1 MQAML
6 KVPAWLRDCLF
17 ALIAGQ
23 AAALSFPPSPSPYGM
38 LLGLVA
44 ITFYLDARSPARV
57 FGIGWL
63 FGISWHFG
71 ALNWISQA
79 FLVPMP
85 GMGAASL
92 LPVLALAGAFALY
105 IALAFYL
112 WRRFWPGSNT
122 PSVAARLG
130 LAGVLSISEYAY
142 GHLFTGF
149 AWDLTALAFVE
160 TSLINTGS
168 IFGAYGVGLL
178 ALAGAIT
185 ASGALRQWI
194 AQRNLPKREAALAAG
209 CIALLAAG
217 FLYKQSQ
224 SKAAT
229 PEADAMTVRIV
240 QGNTPQR
247 IKWRPENR
255 GIIFNRHVAL
265 SSKDGVPKPDLIVWP
280 ETATP
285 FNVAESKKALEV
297 IGGLPA
303 KNGFAIIGT
312 PIRTPNADRGYD
324 YANGLLAIDS
334 KGQITARYDKT
345 HLVPFGEF
353 MPLAAYLPFD
363 KLVPGR
369 GSFLAGP
376 GPATMQLGSLPS
388 FSPLIC
394 YEVIFPGSVTAS
406 ERPAFL
412 LNITNDAWYG
422 QSAGPHQHLA
432 ISRMRAIEEGLPL
445 IRVANTGISAAF
457 DANGVEIARIP
468 LEQAAS
474 IDVKLPPPNPPTLY
488 AQYGDTLY
496 GLLLVFSLALAF
508 FFRRR
513 EQSA

>member
-1 MQAML
+1 M
-6 KVPAWLRDCLF
+6 V
-17 ALIAGQ
+17 AGQ
-23 AAALSFPPSPSPYGM
+23 SCLHSSRAKQRPCHSPHRPAPTGCFWALS
-38 LLGLVA
+38 A

-85 GMGAASL
+85 GMGAAAL

-112 WRRFWPGSNT
+112 WRRFWPGANT

-130 LAGVLSISEYAY
+130 LAGVLSISEYVY

-185 ASGALRQWI
+185 ASAALRQWTV
-194 AQRNLPKREAALAAG
+194 QRGMPRREVALAAG
-209 CIALLAAG
+209 CIAILAAG
-217 FLYKQSQ
+217 FLYAQSPLT
-224 SKAAT
+224 AAT
-229 PEADAMTVRIV
+229 PEAEAITVRMV

-255 GIIFNRHVAL
+255 SIIFNRHVAL
-265 SSKDGVPKPDLIVWP
+265 SDKEGVPKPDLIVWP

-285 FNVAESKKALEV
+285 FNLAESEEALEV

-312 PIRTPNADRGYD
+312 PIRTPKSNRGYD

-334 KGQITARYDKT
+334 KGKIVARYDKT

-353 MPLAAYLPFD
+353 IPLESYLPFD

-412 LNITNDAWYG
+412 LNVTNDAWYG
-422 QSAGPHQHLA
+422 RSAGPYQHLA
-432 ISRMRAIEEGLPL
+432 IARMRAIEEGLPL

-457 DANGVEIARIP
+457 DANGVEITRIP
-468 LEQAAS
+468 LEQAES
-474 IDVKLPPPNPPTLY
+474 IDVKLPPSNPPTLY
-488 AQYGDTLY
+488 AQYGDILY
-496 GLLLVFSLALAF
+496 GVLLAIALTLAL

-513 EQSA
+513 KQFA

>member
-6 KVPAWLRDCLF
+6 KAPAWLRDSLI

-23 AAALSFPPSPSPYGM
+23 AAALSFPPSPNPYGI
-38 LLGLVA
+38 LIGLAAV
-44 ITFYLDARSPARV
+44 TFHLDARSPARA
-57 FGIGWL
+57 FGMGWL

-71 ALNWISQA
+71 VLSWISKA

-85 GMGAASL
+85 EMGALAL

-105 IALAFYL
+105 FALAFYL
-112 WRRFWPGSNT
+112 WRRFWPGAAS

-160 TSLINTGS
+160 TSLINTGAV
-168 IFGAYGVGLL
+168 FGAYGVGLL
-178 ALAGAIT
+178 ALIAAMT
-185 ASGALRQWI
+185 PSGALRQWMI
-194 AQRNLPKREAALAAG
+194 ERKLLKHETALAGGAVTV
-209 CIALLAAG
+209 LATG
-217 FLYKQSQ
+217 FLYAQS
-224 SKAAT
+224 
-229 PEADAMTVRIV
+229 PADPTAPADDAITIRMV

-255 GIIFNRHVAL
+255 GIIFSRHVAL
-265 SSKDGVPKPDLIVWP
+265 SSKAGAPKPDLIVWP

-285 FNVAESKKALEV
+285 FNVGESAEALAI

-303 KNGFAIIGT
+303 ETGFVIVGT
-312 PIRTPNADRGYD
+312 PIRTPKPERGYD
-324 YANGLLAIDS
+324 YANGLLAIDN
-334 KGQITARYDKT
+334 KGQIAARYDKT

-353 MPLAAYLPFD
+353 MPLEAYLPFD
-363 KLVPGR
+363 RLVPGR
-369 GSFLAGP
+369 GSFIAGP
-376 GPATMQLGSLPS
+376 GPATMQLGGLPR

-394 YEVIFPGSVTAS
+394 YEVIFPGVVAAKD
-406 ERPAFL
+406 RPAFL

-432 ISRMRAIEEGLPL
+432 IARMRAIEEGLPL

-457 DANGVEIARIP
+457 DAFGVEIAHIP
-468 LEQAAS
+468 LDQAAS
-474 IDVKLPPPNPPTLY
+474 IDIRLPPPNPPTLY
-488 AQYGDTLY
+488 AQYGDLLY
-496 GLLLVFSLALAF
+496 GFMLALTLTLALL
-508 FFRRR
+508 FRRR
-513 EQSA
+513 KLSP